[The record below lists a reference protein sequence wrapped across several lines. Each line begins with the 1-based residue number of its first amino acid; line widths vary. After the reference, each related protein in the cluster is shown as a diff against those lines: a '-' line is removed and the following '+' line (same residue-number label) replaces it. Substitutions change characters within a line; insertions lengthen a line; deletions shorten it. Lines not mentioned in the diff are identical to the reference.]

1 MYFINIKVIQNLL
14 KSITNNINLISFVI
28 LSCLVL
34 SMNVVIKEL
43 SNDPK
48 EINDVQDFLF
58 KMIKKEFGY
67 DYVPEWHQDIVN
79 LEEYYINPQR
89 NNFFVAYLET
99 GEIIATIG
107 IRAYDKD
114 FPEFRHLY
122 SRDTTSSIWRLF
134 VDERCRRC
142 GLASKMFQ
150 IAENFANGAE
160 FKNIY
165 LHTHK
170 TLPGALEFWT
180 KMGFVVALDSNDE
193 LETVHMDKEIK
204 RLDINPLASDFTY
217 AVKL

>member
-1 MYFINIKVIQNLL
+1 M
-14 KSITNNINLISFVI
+14 
-28 LSCLVL
+28 VL
-34 SMNVVIKEL
+34 SMNVIIKEL
-43 SNDPK
+43 SDNPK
-48 EINDVQDFLF
+48 QINNVQEFLF

-79 LEEYYINPQR
+79 IEEYYIVPER

-122 SRDTTSSIWRLF
+122 SNDTTSSIWRLF
-134 VDERCRRC
+134 VDEKCRRC
-142 GLASKMFQ
+142 GLASKMFY
-150 IAENFANGAE
+150 IAENFANNV
-160 FKNIY
+160 KYNNIY

-193 LETVHMDKEIK
+193 LETVHMDKQIHELK
-204 RLDINPLASDFTY
+204 INLQSHDFKH